1 MIEDVLFGQILMPG
15 ELIRVVVAFVGTAIG
30 AYYDIFN
37 KKNIPDKFLY
47 AFLAV
52 AFVVNLVF
60 YEESL
65 FLFSVGV
72 AIFFSAIGYLFY
84 RLGQLGG
91 ADVFIIAA
99 IMLLLPI
106 HPSFIE
112 MSFNLPFIFSVF
124 IFSGVLFALYVMVY
138 FGWKLSQLEEK
149 PNLLYVLMLI
159 PYGLFAYVYINSF
172 LFSPLYFA
180 FMSILLLATMFF
192 LMYRKSLMHLLAEEL
207 PVSQLETEDV
217 LAIEIMNKDLVERYK
232 LKRLLTKA
240 EIDRIKTTKITDV
253 WVYTR
258 LPPFI
263 PFILV
268 GLVLALL
275 FAQYLL
281 LF

>member
-172 LFSPLYFA
+172 L
-180 FMSILLLATMFF
+180 
-192 LMYRKSLMHLLAEEL
+192 
-207 PVSQLETEDV
+207 
-217 LAIEIMNKDLVERYK
+217 
-232 LKRLLTKA
+232 
-240 EIDRIKTTKITDV
+240 
-253 WVYTR
+253 
-258 LPPFI
+258 
-263 PFILV
+263 
-268 GLVLALL
+268 
-275 FAQYLL
+275 
-281 LF
+281 